1 MTTIYEVLE
10 REHGAVDHLL
20 GELHDTDVAEAK
32 RRTALVAQLVEE
44 LAAISRAEQEIVY
57 PVLTR
62 GPDGN
67 AQMRDALAEHGS
79 IETATRDLVACDVH
93 DEMWIAKLEV
103 LRECVDHHV
112 QRDEGEVFA
121 MLRKVLDDDEAQ
133 RLAVDFGRRKSVLT
147 GRAA

>member
-1 MTTIYEVLE
+1 MATIYEILE

-44 LAAISRAEQEIVY
+44 LAALSRAEQEIVY
-57 PVLTR
+57 PLLTR
-62 GPDGN
+62 EPDGN
-67 AQMRDALAEHGS
+67 AEMRHALEDHGA
-79 IETATRDLVACDVH
+79 IETAMRDLVACEVH

-103 LRECVDHHV
+103 LREAVDHHV
-112 QRDEGEVFA
+112 ERDEGEMFTI
-121 MLRKVLDDDEAQ
+121 LRKVLDDDGAQ
-133 RLAVDFGRRKSVLT
+133 RLAIDFGRRKSVLA